1 LPEVETVKTV
11 LVVDDSEFMRTLI
24 KKNIS
29 GLDVEVIGEAENGKV
44 ALEKYIELKP
54 DIVTLDLAMQ
64 EYGGLEALEKIMLHN
79 PDAKVIIVCSTAGQG
94 EVIDKATELGA
105 YAIVKKPLK
114 NDELT
119 EIFKSLL

>member
-1 LPEVETVKTV
+1 MKTV

-29 GLDVEVIGEAENGKV
+29 GLDVEVIGEAEDGKI

-64 EYGGLEALEKIMLHN
+64 EHGGLEALEKIMQHN

-94 EVIDKATELGA
+94 TVTDEATALGA
-105 YAIVKKPLK
+105 YAIVKKPIIGNVLV
-114 NDELT
+114 DV
-119 EIFKSLL
+119 FKSLI

>member
-1 LPEVETVKTV
+1 MKTV
-11 LVVDDSEFMRTLI
+11 LVVDDSAFMRTLI

-29 GLDVEVIGEAENGKV
+29 GLDVEVIGEAENGKI

-64 EYGGLEALEKIMLHN
+64 EHGGLEALEKIMQHN

-94 EVIDKATELGA
+94 EITDKAMELGA
-105 YAIVKKPLK
+105 YAIVKKPIV
-114 NDELT
+114 NNVLT
-119 EIFKSLL
+119 DVFKSLV